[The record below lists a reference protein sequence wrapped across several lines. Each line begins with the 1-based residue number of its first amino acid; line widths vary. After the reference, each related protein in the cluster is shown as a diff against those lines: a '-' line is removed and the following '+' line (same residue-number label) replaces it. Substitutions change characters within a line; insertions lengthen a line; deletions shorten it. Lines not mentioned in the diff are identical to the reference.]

1 MITQPSKQAIQ
12 ALATLDG
19 DLHFEVVKQWLRT
32 TLNELNE
39 QTPYSKDEV
48 QTRWNQGAQQ
58 LLQEFLQRADNA
70 QETIRKF

>member
-1 MITQPSKQAIQ
+1 MISQPNKQTIQ

-19 DLHFEVVKQWLRT
+19 DIHFEQVKQWLRT
-32 TLNELNE
+32 TLEELNK
-39 QTPYSKDEV
+39 QAPYSKDEV

-58 LLQEFLQRADNA
+58 LLYEFLNRADNA